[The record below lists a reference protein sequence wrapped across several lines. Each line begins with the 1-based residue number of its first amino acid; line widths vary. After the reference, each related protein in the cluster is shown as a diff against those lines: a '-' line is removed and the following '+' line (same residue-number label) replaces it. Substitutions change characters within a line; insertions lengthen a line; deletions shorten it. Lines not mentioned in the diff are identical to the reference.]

1 MQAFIRLLICTWLLL
16 SGGAVYSQA
25 ATDTCTLAAKKMVVD
40 TGVIS
45 YLDGGTGPSILL
57 IHGLFAQKEQWLAVG
72 CALASKGYRIVALDL
87 PGYGASTGYLVS
99 VYPLES
105 QVNILHQFLSALKL
119 KQIHIAG
126 SSMGGAIASMYATQ
140 YPKEIESLAFIGSPL
155 GIIPWGPQVRS
166 AIFQGVNPFIPINQ
180 NQFELEMSLLF
191 FKPPVVD
198 LKVSSQIIKDYQD
211 NNRHYQQVWD
221 IVNFYDTTLEHGA
234 VYQGATLILWG
245 EKDSIFD
252 IAGLPALKKRFPHSH
267 SFSFPDAAHLL
278 MLEEPKKVV
287 AVYSDFLGQR
297 KSFLPKK

>member
-1 MQAFIRLLICTWLLL
+1 MQAFIRFLFCIGIFIS
-16 SGGAVYSQA
+16 SGTIYSQTVTEA
-25 ATDTCTLAAKKMVVD
+25 CPLVAKKMGVD

-57 IHGLFAQKEQWLAVG
+57 IHGLFAQKEQWQEVG
-72 CALASKGYRIVALDL
+72 CALVNKGYRIVAPDL
-87 PGYGASTGYLVS
+87 PGYGASTGFLVS
-99 VYPLES
+99 AYPLES
-105 QVNILHQFLSALKL
+105 QVKLLHQFLNSLKL

-140 YPKEIESLAFIGSPL
+140 YTKEIQSLAFVGAPL
-155 GIIPWGPQVRS
+155 GISSWSPQVKS
-166 AIFQGVNPFIPINQ
+166 AIFQGINPFIPINQ
-180 NQFELEMSLLF
+180 NQFDLEMSLLF

-221 IVNFYDTTLEHGA
+221 IVNFYDAALERGT

-245 EKDSIFD
+245 EKDGIFD
-252 IAGLPALKKRFPHSH
+252 IAGLPALKKRFPQSH
-267 SFSFPDAAHLL
+267 SFSFSDAAHLL

-287 AVYSDFLGQR
+287 AVYSDFLGKR
-297 KSFLPKK
+297 KTFLPKK